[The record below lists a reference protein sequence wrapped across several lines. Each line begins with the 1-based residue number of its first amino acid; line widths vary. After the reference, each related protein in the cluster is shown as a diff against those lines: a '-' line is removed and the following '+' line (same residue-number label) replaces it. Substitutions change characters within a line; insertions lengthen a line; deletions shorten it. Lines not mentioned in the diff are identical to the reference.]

1 MIFSCMVIACV
12 IAAFSLGV
20 LFALALPAWFLVVV
34 QSVFIIMLVAIIFKP
49 RRRKF

>member
-1 MIFSCMVIACV
+1 MIFSCMVIACI

-34 QSVFIIMLVAIIFKP
+34 QSILIISLVVIIFKP
-49 RRRKF
+49 KRRKF

>member
-1 MIFSCMVIACV
+1 MVIACI

-34 QSVFIIMLVAIIFKP
+34 QSILIISLVVIIFKP
-49 RRRKF
+49 KRRKF

>member
-1 MIFSCMVIACV
+1 MIFSCMVIVCI

-34 QSVFIIMLVAIIFKP
+34 QSVLIITLVVIIFKP
-49 RRRKF
+49 KRRKF